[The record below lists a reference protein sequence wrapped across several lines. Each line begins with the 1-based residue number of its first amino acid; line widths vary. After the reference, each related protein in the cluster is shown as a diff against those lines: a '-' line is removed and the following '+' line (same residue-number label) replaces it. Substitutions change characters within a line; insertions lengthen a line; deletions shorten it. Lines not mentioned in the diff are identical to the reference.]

1 MLTAN
6 QLTTAAHVL
15 RVLADGRDTT
25 DYAPAARED
34 WRRLARDF
42 DDIASA
48 GSGFGT
54 PETLAAAVVLDN
66 DRATA
71 ERRARIVRDFIARDY
86 SDEQTRDDSEARR
99 VVECADA
106 LAEYVEELAG
116 FDGWSVETRAAR
128 TTHYLPDMA
137 AALARAAF
145 RNVDWI
151 GLARHYVAEERLNP
165 TTEPKR

>member
-1 MLTAN
+1 MLTAEKLR
-6 QLTTAAHVL
+6 QLAGA
-15 RVLADGRDTT
+15 ADGLANVQEGAGT
-25 DYAPAARED
+25 PAHETQSLRIAAADARAMVD
-34 WRRLARDF
+34 
-42 DDIASA
+42 A

-54 PETLAAAVVLDN
+54 PETLAAAIALDN

-71 ERRARIVRDFIARDY
+71 ERRARIVRGFIARDY

-99 VVECADA
+99 VVDCADA

-116 FDGWSVETRAAR
+116 FDGWRIETRAAR

-145 RNVDWI
+145 RNVDWV
-151 GLARHYVAEERLNP
+151 GLARHYVTEERLNP